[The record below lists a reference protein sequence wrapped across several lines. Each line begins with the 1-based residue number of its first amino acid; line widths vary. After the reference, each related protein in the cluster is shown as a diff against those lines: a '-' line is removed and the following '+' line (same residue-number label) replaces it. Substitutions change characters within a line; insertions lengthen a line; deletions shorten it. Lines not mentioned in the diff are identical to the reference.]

1 MESILYV
8 PDKKGEK
15 TWEYH
20 LTDPKL
26 KLYQTSEEKLNSLR
40 EEFSLN
46 KKENLLNNFN
56 KYLVD
61 GVYLEFKYARGEQIL
76 LVKSNTIEGL
86 EKIAKELDLPINNK
100 ANLSEKNQLISSTNS
115 K

>member
-15 TWEYH
+15 IWEYY

-46 KKENLLNNFN
+46 QKKNLLNNFN
-56 KYLVD
+56 KYLVN
-61 GVYLEFKYARGEQIL
+61 GVYLEFKHAKGEPIL
-76 LVKSNTIEGL
+76 LVKSNTVEGL
-86 EKIAKELDLPINNK
+86 EKIAKEFNLPTNNK
-100 ANLSEKNQLISSTNS
+100 ANLSEESQFISSTNS
-115 K
+115 

>member
-26 KLYQTSEEKLNSLR
+26 KLYQTSEKKLNSLR

-46 KKENLLNNFN
+46 QKKNLLNNFN
-56 KYLVD
+56 KYLVN
-61 GVYLEFKYARGEQIL
+61 GVYLEFKHARGEQIL
-76 LVKSNTIEGL
+76 LVKSNTAEGL
-86 EKIAKELDLPINNK
+86 EKIAKKFNLPINNK
-100 ANLSEKNQLISSTNS
+100 ANLSEESQLISSTNS
-115 K
+115 Q